1 MFFVE
6 KTPPD
11 NNITNMDKDEMNF
24 PMGGPNR
31 VNKKYN
37 VHKQAS
43 PNHGAS
49 SHNQYNKYKHN
60 PNMKSSKMSDQQ
72 FFSNFQN
79 GFLRNATNL
88 NLGNFSA
95 TKDEPENE
103 LLSLVLKS
111 PDQSKALLNIF
122 IKDFLDKSGMSKTGK
137 IFEMEHGGEIKQD
150 HDFLIDIER
159 KSIKDA
165 LEIKRSFLNEWW
177 QIFWDAFNAKAH
189 KNGSKIAQEYYSFNI
204 SRKNL
209 DFLCRQASMKAAFEQ
224 QILERKGEYQR
235 EAMNQQTGN
244 PFGFNSFFGS
254 GFENFPNTNSNQ
266 PNGNTPQPSNSRSNE
281 FQKSPSHQEPYNG
294 MGHSDIMYKLKEQQ
308 QLQQH
313 RQWKSETEYNN
324 IRQGYAYNSAQ
335 GSPDNHAV
343 KKDEPAGEGNEDII
357 GKDAGA
363 YGFANLGRTNT
374 SMRRR
379 SPQTQQMVQQR
390 LNKITPLVKQNEY
403 SAMTNGMGVKN
414 GNSNATTP
422 MSNVHSV
429 QTGSVSSHTND
440 NVYASVSNGQV
451 PYLSA
456 YDEQLVSMEQ
466 RLANNKF
473 KKNSSSSN
481 SK

>member
-1 MFFVE
+1 
-6 KTPPD
+6 
-11 NNITNMDKDEMNF
+11 MDKDEMNF
-24 PMGGPNR
+24 PMGGSNR
-31 VNKKYN
+31 VNKNYK

-43 PNHGAS
+43 PSHGAP
-49 SHNQYNKYKHN
+49 SHNQYSKYNHN
-60 PNMKSSKMSDQQ
+60 PNLKSNNMTDQQ
-72 FFSNFQN
+72 FFNNFQN
-79 GFLRNATNL
+79 GFLRSATNL
-88 NLGNFSA
+88 NLGNLCA

-103 LLSLVLKS
+103 LLSLVLKT

-122 IKDFLDKSGMSKTGK
+122 IKDFLDKSGMSKTGR
-137 IFEMEHGGEIKQD
+137 IFEMEHGGEIKED

-254 GFENFPNTNSNQ
+254 GYENFPSTNPNQ
-266 PNGNTPQPSNSRSNE
+266 QKGNTPQPPNSRSNE
-281 FQKSPSHQEPYNG
+281 FQKSPSHQEAYDG
-294 MGHSDIMYKLKEQQ
+294 MGLNNADIMYKLKEQQ

-335 GSPDNHAV
+335 GSPENHAA
-343 KKDEPAGEGNEDII
+343 KNDESVDENENMIGHDAGE
-357 GKDAGA
+357 
-363 YGFANLGRTNT
+363 YGFANPNRNT
-374 SMRRR
+374 GKRRR
-379 SPQTQQMVQQR
+379 SLQTQQMVQLR

-403 SAMTNGMGVKN
+403 PTMANVMGMKN
-414 GNSNATTP
+414 GNSSATTP
-422 MSNVHSV
+422 MSNVHSY

-440 NVYASVSNGQV
+440 VYNGVNNGQV
-451 PYLSA
+451 PYLTA
-456 YDEQLVSMEQ
+456 YDEQLMSMEQ
-466 RLANNKF
+466 RLANNRI
-473 KKNSSSSN
+473 KKNSSTSN
-481 SK
+481 NK